1 MIITMVIF
9 TNELIVA
16 TSIILTLL
24 AITIYI
30 LISKLKEINKR
41 QKKSNKT
48 ITKDISIAFYL
59 GTSNLIVLTLTLL
72 MNNYL

>member
-24 AITIYI
+24 AIAIYT

-41 QKKSNKT
+41 QKKSDKA
-48 ITKDISIAFYL
+48 ITKHISIAFYL
-59 GTSNLIVLTLTLL
+59 GTSNIIVLVLTLL

>member
-24 AITIYI
+24 AIAIYT

-41 QKKSNKT
+41 QKKSDKN
-48 ITKDISIAFYL
+48 ITKNISIAFYL
-59 GTSNLIVLTLTLL
+59 GTSNIIVLILTLI
-72 MNNYL
+72 MNTYL